1 MTDDLEI
8 LFEPVNDVGLQRV
21 IGQSVPAVLPA
32 MEFNLW
38 EQTREETI
46 KLVQRLSI
54 STSETA
60 AQVVVFAAVERGSG
74 CTWVCARTAG
84 MMSDRL
90 DGPVCVVDAN
100 FRSPGLRR
108 YFDVEDPEG
117 ASGRWL
123 SASGPPPER
132 SANSA
137 NLCLLSYSQADRDW
151 QTPSS
156 LEQFQERISKLRK
169 HFPHILIDAPPINAY
184 ADATLLGRI
193 ADGVV
198 MVMEANKTRRET
210 AQTAKGILDAAG
222 ARLLGA
228 VLNKRT
234 FPIPKRLY
242 RRL

>member
-8 LFEPVNDVGLQRV
+8 LLEPVNDVGLQRV
-21 IGQSVPAVLPA
+21 IGQSVPAILPA

-74 CTWVCARTAG
+74 CTYVCARTAG
-84 MMSDRL
+84 IMADYL
-90 DGPVCVVDAN
+90 DSPVCVVDAN

-108 YFDVEDPEG
+108 YFDLEEPEKT
-117 ASGRWL
+117 SESIRT
-123 SASGPPPER
+123 
-132 SANSA
+132 
-137 NLCLLSYSQADRDW
+137 NLCLLSYSPPGRDW
-151 QTPSS
+151 QTRSS
-156 LEQFQERISKLRK
+156 LEEFQVRIWKLRK
-169 HFPHILIDAPPINAY
+169 HFAHILIDAPPINAY
-184 ADATLLGRI
+184 ADAALLGRI

-198 MVMEANKTRRET
+198 MVMEANKTRREA
-210 AQTAKGILDAAG
+210 AQRAKGILDAAG
-222 ARLLGA
+222 VQLLGA

-242 RRL
+242 KRL

>member
-74 CTWVCARTAG
+74 CTWVCARTAE
-84 MMSDRL
+84 MMADHL
-90 DGPVCVVDAN
+90 DVPVCVVDAN
-100 FRSPGLRR
+100 FRSPGLRL
-108 YFDVEDPEG
+108 YFEVEDPER
-117 ASGRWL
+117 ASERWL
-123 SASGPPPER
+123 SAPDPPSE
-132 SANSA
+132 NSLSRA
-137 NLCLLSYSQADRDW
+137 NLWLWSYSPPDRGW

-156 LEQFQERISKLRK
+156 LDRFQERISKLRK
-169 HFPHILIDAPPINAY
+169 HFTYILIDAPPINAH
-184 ADATLLGRI
+184 ADAALLGRM

-198 MVMEANKTRRET
+198 MVMEANKTRREA
-210 AQTAKGILDAAG
+210 AQRAKGILDAAG
-222 ARLLGA
+222 VQILGA

-242 RRL
+242 KRL